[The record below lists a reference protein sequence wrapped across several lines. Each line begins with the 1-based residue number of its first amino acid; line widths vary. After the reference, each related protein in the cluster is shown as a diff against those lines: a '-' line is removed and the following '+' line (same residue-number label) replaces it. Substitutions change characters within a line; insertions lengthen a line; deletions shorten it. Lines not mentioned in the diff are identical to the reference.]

1 MGTKAATT
9 QTACGPTA
17 TTECAACRTSTAA
30 DSRSDIQFWSIL
42 RHVSRSEYAYEHTIS
57 LRRYARDAWPACT
70 YQHGQHGQHAD
81 AWDAGDDA
89 NACSSAS
96 STTAA
101 GSAAAGSTAAAAAAA
116 AAASSSSAAAV

>member
-101 GSAAAGSTAAAAAAA
+101 ATAPTTAAAAGSAAAGSAAAG
-116 AAASSSSAAAV
+116 SA